1 MWHYVADAERVGKST
16 RKSESEKTSSANPV
30 GCTGPWLL
38 SMGPRSVFLGR
49 AILTRLP
56 LLFQSLTASRCFP
69 ALGLVGI
76 ATVQIPIMSLVTTR
90 VKKQNRKEKKRW
102 QSSK

>member
-1 MWHYVADAERVGKST
+1 MWPYAADAERLGKST
-16 RKSESEKTSSANPV
+16 RRSGSEKTSSANPA
-30 GCTGPWLL
+30 GCTEPWLS
-38 SMGPRSVFLGR
+38 SMGPRSVSLGR
-49 AILTRLP
+49 EISTRLP
-56 LLFQSLTASRCFP
+56 LQFQSLTASRFSP

-76 ATVQIPIMSLVTTR
+76 PTARIPIMSLVTTR

>member
-1 MWHYVADAERVGKST
+1 MWRYAADVERLGKST
-16 RKSESEKTSSANPV
+16 RKSESEKTLSANPV
-30 GCTGPWLL
+30 GCTELWL
-38 SMGPRSVFLGR
+38 SSISPKSVFHGR

-56 LLFQSLTASRCFP
+56 LLFQSLTASRFSP

-76 ATVQIPIMSLVTTR
+76 PTALIPIMSLVTTR

>member
-1 MWHYVADAERVGKST
+1 
-16 RKSESEKTSSANPV
+16 
-30 GCTGPWLL
+30 
-38 SMGPRSVFLGR
+38 
-49 AILTRLP
+49 
-56 LLFQSLTASRCFP
+56 LTASRFSP

-76 ATVQIPIMSLVTTR
+76 PTALIPIMSLVTTR